1 MVPNEGDEMKLNFDN
16 YDNEELEDDIYDY
29 EQDDDEYEDEDSPID
44 EEEYEYVTPWY
55 IKFGKILIGIVVVF
69 AVLLAVR
76 FFTGGGSHKTAFL
89 SDVNKQF
96 NQEKLAKKYD
106 VTMTKKKKISQAS
119 GVIMVSGKQANIT
132 FKTNKKEHTVLVDG
146 DKVYQNKKE
155 LDTKEAV
162 SAKETNSKSNKRLEE
177 FLTKLDDKHFTK
189 TDKGYEL
196 TLSTDETKELFS
208 ILETKELKQF
218 KLYKNHI
225 AKASKL
231 ETKVLVNEN
240 ETNIKV
246 DYKNKEAFKLD
257 ITVSDTKFKEIKPKT
272 TKKETKTSSS
282 SNTSV
287 DISSITKSSSSSSQ
301 PEQSSTEQTSEDAES
316 QAIQDLRTYLSN
328 DADGFTEDD
337 QRVIDHQ
344 KELEKRAE

>member
-16 YDNEELEDDIYDY
+16 YDNEELEDNIYDY
-29 EQDDDEYEDEDSPID
+29 EQDDDDYDEDSPIN

-76 FFTGGGSHKTAFL
+76 FFTGGGSPKTAFL

-132 FKTNKKEHTVLVDG
+132 FKTKDKEHTVLVDG

-162 SAKETNSKSNKRLEE
+162 STKETNSKSNKSLEE

-196 TLSTDETKELFS
+196 TLSTNETKELFS

-231 ETKVLVNEN
+231 ETKVLVNDK
-240 ETNIKV
+240 ETNIQV
-246 DYKNKEAFKLD
+246 DYKNKETYKLD

-272 TKKETKTSSS
+272 KKKETKASSS
-282 SNTSV
+282 SV
-287 DISSITKSSSSSSQ
+287 DISNITKSNSSSSQ
-301 PEQSSTEQTSEDAES
+301 PEPSSDQSSEETES

-337 QRVIDHQ
+337 QHVIDHQ

>member
-55 IKFGKILIGIVVVF
+55 IKFGKILIGIVTIF
-69 AVLLAVR
+69 AVLLAIR
-76 FFTGGGSHKTAFL
+76 FFTGGGSPKTAFL
-89 SDVNKQF
+89 SEVNKQF

-132 FKTNKKEHTVLVDG
+132 FKTKDNEHTVLVDG

-162 SAKETNSKSNKRLEE
+162 SAKETSSKSNQSLEE

-196 TLSTDETKELFS
+196 TLSTKETKELFS

-231 ETKVLVNEN
+231 ETKILVNDK
-240 ETNIKV
+240 ETQIQV
-246 DYKNKEAFKLD
+246 DYKNKEAFKLN
-257 ITVSDTKFKEIKPKT
+257 ITVSDTEFKEIKSKT
-272 TKKETKTSSS
+272 KKKETKTSSS
-282 SNTSV
+282 SV

-301 PEQSSTEQTSEDAES
+301 PEQSSTEQTSEETES

-344 KELEKRAE
+344 KELEIIFLTE

>member
-1 MVPNEGDEMKLNFDN
+1 MKLNFDN

-29 EQDDDEYEDEDSPID
+29 EQDDDDYDEDSPIN

-55 IKFGKILIGIVVVF
+55 IKFGKILIGIVTIF
-69 AVLLAVR
+69 AVLLAIR
-76 FFTGGGSHKTAFL
+76 FFTGGGSPKTAFL
-89 SDVNKQF
+89 SEVNKQF

-132 FKTNKKEHTVLVDG
+132 FKTKDQEHTVLVDG

-162 SAKETNSKSNKRLEE
+162 SAKETSSKSNQSLEE

-196 TLSTDETKELFS
+196 TLSTKETKELFS

-231 ETKVLVNEN
+231 ETKILVNDK
-240 ETNIKV
+240 ETQIQV
-246 DYKNKEAFKLD
+246 DYKNKEAFKLN

-272 TKKETKTSSS
+272 KKKETKTSSS
-282 SNTSV
+282 SV

-301 PEQSSTEQTSEDAES
+301 PEPSSTEQSSEETES

>member
-1 MVPNEGDEMKLNFDN
+1 MKLNFDN
-16 YDNEELEDDIYDY
+16 YDNEELKDDIYDY

-55 IKFGKILIGIVVVF
+55 IKFGKIIIGIVAIF

-76 FFTGGGSHKTAFL
+76 FFTGGGSPKTAFL
-89 SDVNKQF
+89 SEVNKQF
-96 NQEKLAKKYD
+96 NQEKLSKKYD

-119 GVIMVSGKQANIT
+119 GVIMISDKQANIT
-132 FKTNKKEHTVLVDG
+132 FKTKDKEHTVLVDG

-162 SAKETNSKSNKRLEE
+162 SAKETSSKSNKSLEE

-196 TLSTDETKELFS
+196 TLSTNETKELFS

-240 ETNIKV
+240 ETHIQV

-257 ITVSDTKFKEIKPKT
+257 ITVSNTKFKEIKPKT
-272 TKKETKTSSS
+272 KKKETKTSSS
-282 SNTSV
+282 SSSSV

-301 PEQSSTEQTSEDAES
+301 PEQSSTEQTSEETES

-344 KELEKRAE
+344 KELEKRTE

>member
-1 MVPNEGDEMKLNFDN
+1 MKLNFDN

-29 EQDDDEYEDEDSPID
+29 EQDDDEYDEDSPID
-44 EEEYEYVTPWY
+44 EEEYGYVTPWY
-55 IKFGKILIGIVVVF
+55 IKVGKILIGIVAIF

-76 FFTGGGSHKTAFL
+76 FFTGGGSPKTAFL
-89 SDVNKQF
+89 SEVNKQF

-132 FKTNKKEHTVLVDG
+132 FKTKDNEHTVLVDG

-162 SAKETNSKSNKRLEE
+162 SAKETSSKSNQSLEE

-196 TLSTDETKELFS
+196 TLSTKETKELFS

-240 ETNIKV
+240 ETHIQV

-272 TKKETKTSSS
+272 KNKETKASSS
-282 SNTSV
+282 SV
-287 DISSITKSSSSSSQ
+287 DISNITKSSSSSSQ
-301 PEQSSTEQTSEDAES
+301 PEQSSTEQTSEETES

-328 DADGFTEDD
+328 DGDGFTEDD

>member
-1 MVPNEGDEMKLNFDN
+1 MKLNFDN
-16 YDNEELEDDIYDY
+16 YDNEELEDNIYDY
-29 EQDDDEYEDEDSPID
+29 EQDDDDYDEDSPIN

-55 IKFGKILIGIVVVF
+55 IKFGKILIGIVTIF
-69 AVLLAVR
+69 AVLLAIR
-76 FFTGGGSHKTAFL
+76 FFTGGGSPKTAFL
-89 SDVNKQF
+89 SEVNKQF

-132 FKTNKKEHTVLVDG
+132 FKTKDQEHTVLVDG

-162 SAKETNSKSNKRLEE
+162 SAKETSSKSNQSLEE

-196 TLSTDETKELFS
+196 TLSTKETKELFS

-231 ETKVLVNEN
+231 ETKILVNDK
-240 ETNIKV
+240 ETQIQV
-246 DYKNKEAFKLD
+246 DYKNKEAFKLN

-272 TKKETKTSSS
+272 KKKETKTSSS
-282 SNTSV
+282 SV

-301 PEQSSTEQTSEDAES
+301 PEPSSTEQSSEETES

>member
-1 MVPNEGDEMKLNFDN
+1 MKLNFDN

-55 IKFGKILIGIVVVF
+55 IKFGKILIGIVAIF
-69 AVLLAVR
+69 SVLLAVR
-76 FFTGGGSHKTAFL
+76 FFTGGGSPKTAFL
-89 SDVNKQF
+89 SEVNKQF

-132 FKTNKKEHTVLVDG
+132 FKTNEKEHTVLVDG

-162 SAKETNSKSNKRLEE
+162 SAKETSSKSNKSLEE

-196 TLSTDETKELFS
+196 TLSTKETKELFS

-231 ETKVLVNEN
+231 ETKILVNDK
-240 ETNIKV
+240 ETQIQV
-246 DYKNKEAFKLD
+246 DYKNKEAFKLN

-272 TKKETKTSSS
+272 KNKETKASSS
-282 SNTSV
+282 SV

-301 PEQSSTEQTSEDAES
+301 PEQSSTEQTSEETES

>member
-89 SDVNKQF
+89 SEVNKQF

-162 SAKETNSKSNKRLEE
+162 SAKETNSKSNKSLEE

-272 TKKETKTSSS
+272 KNKETKASSS
-282 SNTSV
+282 SV

-301 PEQSSTEQTSEDAES
+301 PEPSSTEQTSEETES

>member
-1 MVPNEGDEMKLNFDN
+1 MKLNFDN
-16 YDNEELEDDIYDY
+16 YNNEELEDDTYDY
-29 EQDDDEYEDEDSPID
+29 EHDDEEYEDDDSAID
-44 EEEYEYVTPWY
+44 EEEYEYITPWY
-55 IKFGKILIGIVVVF
+55 IKFGKIIIGIVAIF

-76 FFTGGGSHKTAFL
+76 FFTGGGSPKTAFL
-89 SDVNKQF
+89 SEVNKQF

-132 FKTNKKEHTVLVDG
+132 FKTDNKEHTVLVDG

-162 SAKETNSKSNKRLEE
+162 SAKETSSKSNKSLEE

-196 TLSTDETKELFS
+196 TLSTKETKELFS

-231 ETKVLVNEN
+231 ETKILVNDK
-240 ETNIKV
+240 ETQIQV
-246 DYKNKEAFKLD
+246 DYKNKEAYKLD

-272 TKKETKTSSS
+272 KKKETSSS
-282 SNTSV
+282 SSSSV

-301 PEQSSTEQTSEDAES
+301 PEQSSTEQTSEETES

>member
-1 MVPNEGDEMKLNFDN
+1 MKLNFDN
-16 YDNEELEDDIYDY
+16 YDNEELEDDIHDY
-29 EQDDDEYEDEDSPID
+29 EHDDEEYDEYEDEDSPID
-44 EEEYEYVTPWY
+44 EEYEYVTPWY
-55 IKFGKILIGIVVVF
+55 IKFGKILIGIIAIF
-69 AVLLAVR
+69 AVLLAIR
-76 FFTGGGSHKTAFL
+76 FFTGGGSPKKAFL
-89 SDVNKQF
+89 SEVNKQF

-132 FKTNKKEHTVLVDG
+132 FKTDNKEHTVLVDG

-155 LDTKEAV
+155 LDIKDTV
-162 SAKETNSKSNKRLEE
+162 SAKETSSKSNKSLEE

-196 TLSTDETKELFS
+196 TLSTKETKELFS

-218 KLYKNHI
+218 KIYKNHI
-225 AKASKL
+225 AKADKL
-231 ETKVLVNEN
+231 ETKVLVNDN
-240 ETNIKV
+240 KTHIQV
-246 DYKNKEAFKLD
+246 DYKNKEAFKLN
-257 ITVSDTKFKEIKPKT
+257 ITVSDTKFEEIKPKT
-272 TKKETKTSSS
+272 KKKETKGSSS
-282 SNTSV
+282 SV
-287 DISSITKSSSSSSQ
+287 DISNITKSSSSSSQ
-301 PEQSSTEQTSEDAES
+301 PEQPSTEQTSEDAES

>member
-1 MVPNEGDEMKLNFDN
+1 MKLNFDN
-16 YDNEELEDDIYDY
+16 YDNEELEDNIYDY

-55 IKFGKILIGIVVVF
+55 IKFGKIIIGIVAIF

-76 FFTGGGSHKTAFL
+76 FFTGGGSPKTAFL
-89 SDVNKQF
+89 SEVNKQF

-132 FKTNKKEHTVLVDG
+132 FKTKDKEHTVLVDG

-162 SAKETNSKSNKRLEE
+162 SAQETSSKSNQSLEE
-177 FLTKLDDKHFTK
+177 FLTKLDDKHFTQ
-189 TDKGYEL
+189 TDKGYES

-225 AKASKL
+225 AKVSKL
-231 ETKVLVNEN
+231 ETKILVNDK
-240 ETNIKV
+240 ETQIQV
-246 DYKNKEAFKLD
+246 DYKNKEAFKLN

-272 TKKETKTSSS
+272 KKKETKASSS
-282 SNTSV
+282 SV
-287 DISSITKSSSSSSQ
+287 DISNITKSNSSSSQ
-301 PEQSSTEQTSEDAES
+301 PEPSSDQSSEETES

-344 KELEKRAE
+344 KELENRFIK

>member
-55 IKFGKILIGIVVVF
+55 IKFGKIIIGIVAIF

-76 FFTGGGSHKTAFL
+76 FFTGGGSPKTAFL
-89 SDVNKQF
+89 SEVNKQF

-132 FKTNKKEHTVLVDG
+132 FKTNEKEHTVLVDG

-162 SAKETNSKSNKRLEE
+162 SAQETSSKSNKSLEE
-177 FLTKLDDKHFTK
+177 FLTKLDDKYFTK

-196 TLSTDETKELFS
+196 TLSTKETKELFS

-231 ETKVLVNEN
+231 ETKVLVNDK
-240 ETNIKV
+240 ETQIQV
-246 DYKNKEAFKLD
+246 DYKNKEAFKLN

-272 TKKETKTSSS
+272 KNKETKASSS
-282 SNTSV
+282 SV
-287 DISSITKSSSSSSQ
+287 DISNITKSSSSSSQ
-301 PEQSSTEQTSEDAES
+301 PEQSSTEQTSEETES

-337 QRVIDHQ
+337 QHVIDHQ

>member
-1 MVPNEGDEMKLNFDN
+1 MKLNFDN

-29 EQDDDEYEDEDSPID
+29 EQDDDEYYEDSPID

-55 IKFGKILIGIVVVF
+55 IKFGKILIGIVAIF

-76 FFTGGGSHKTAFL
+76 FFTGGGSPKTAFL
-89 SDVNKQF
+89 SEVNKQF

-132 FKTNKKEHTVLVDG
+132 FKTNEKEHTVLVDG

-162 SAKETNSKSNKRLEE
+162 SAKETSSKSNKSLEE
-177 FLTKLDDKHFTK
+177 FLMKLDDKHFTK

-225 AKASKL
+225 ATASKL

-240 ETNIKV
+240 ETNIQV
-246 DYKNKEAFKLD
+246 DYKNKEAFKLN

-272 TKKETKTSSS
+272 KNKETKASSS
-282 SNTSV
+282 SV

-301 PEQSSTEQTSEDAES
+301 PEPSSDQSSEETES

>member
-29 EQDDDEYEDEDSPID
+29 EHDDEEYEDEDSPID

-55 IKFGKILIGIVVVF
+55 IKFGKILIGIVAIF

-76 FFTGGGSHKTAFL
+76 FFTGGGSPKTTFL
-89 SDVNKQF
+89 SEVNKQF

-106 VTMTKKKKISQAS
+106 VTMTKKKKISQTS

-132 FKTNKKEHTVLVDG
+132 FKTKDQEHTVLVDG

-162 SAKETNSKSNKRLEE
+162 SAKETSSKSNQSLEE

-196 TLSTDETKELFS
+196 TLSTKETKELFS

-231 ETKVLVNEN
+231 ETKILVNDK
-240 ETNIKV
+240 ETQIQV
-246 DYKNKEAFKLD
+246 DYKNKEAFKLN

-272 TKKETKTSSS
+272 KKKETKTSSS
-282 SNTSV
+282 SV

-301 PEQSSTEQTSEDAES
+301 PEPSSTEQSSEETES

>member
-1 MVPNEGDEMKLNFDN
+1 MKLNFDN

-29 EQDDDEYEDEDSPID
+29 EQDDDDYDEDSPID

-55 IKFGKILIGIVVVF
+55 IKFGKILIGIVAIF

-76 FFTGGGSHKTAFL
+76 FFTGGGSPKTAFL
-89 SDVNKQF
+89 SEVNKQF

-132 FKTNKKEHTVLVDG
+132 FKTNEKEHTVLVDG

-162 SAKETNSKSNKRLEE
+162 SAKETSSKSNKSLEE
-177 FLTKLDDKHFTK
+177 FLMKLDDKHFTK

-225 AKASKL
+225 ATASKL

-240 ETNIKV
+240 ETNIQV
-246 DYKNKEAFKLD
+246 DYKNKEAFKLN

-272 TKKETKTSSS
+272 KNKETKASSS
-282 SNTSV
+282 SV

-301 PEQSSTEQTSEDAES
+301 PEPSSDQSSEETES

>member
-1 MVPNEGDEMKLNFDN
+1 MKLNFDN
-16 YDNEELEDDIYDY
+16 YDNEELEDNIYDY
-29 EQDDDEYEDEDSPID
+29 EQDDDDYDEDSPIN

-55 IKFGKILIGIVVVF
+55 IKFGKILIGIVSFF

-76 FFTGGGSHKTAFL
+76 FFTGGGSPKTAFL
-89 SDVNKQF
+89 SEVNKQF

-132 FKTNKKEHTVLVDG
+132 FKTKDKEHTVLVDG

-162 SAKETNSKSNKRLEE
+162 STKETNSKSNKSLEE

-196 TLSTDETKELFS
+196 TLSTNETKELFS

-231 ETKVLVNEN
+231 ETKVLVNDK
-240 ETNIKV
+240 ETNIQV
-246 DYKNKEAFKLD
+246 DYKNKETYKLD
-257 ITVSDTKFKEIKPKT
+257 ITVSDTEFKEIKPKT
-272 TKKETKTSSS
+272 KKKETSSS
-282 SNTSV
+282 SSSSV

-301 PEQSSTEQTSEDAES
+301 PEPSSTEQTSEETES

>member
-1 MVPNEGDEMKLNFDN
+1 MKLNFDN

-162 SAKETNSKSNKRLEE
+162 SAKETNSKSNKSLEE

-272 TKKETKTSSS
+272 KNKETKASSS
-282 SNTSV
+282 SV

-301 PEQSSTEQTSEDAES
+301 PEPSSTEQTSEETES

>member
-1 MVPNEGDEMKLNFDN
+1 MKLNFDN

-29 EQDDDEYEDEDSPID
+29 EQDDDEYDEDSPID

-55 IKFGKILIGIVVVF
+55 IKSGKILIGIVAIF

-76 FFTGGGSHKTAFL
+76 FFTGGGSPKAAFL
-89 SDVNKQF
+89 SEVNKQF

-132 FKTNKKEHTVLVDG
+132 FKTKDKEHTVLVDD

-155 LDTKEAV
+155 LDTKDTV
-162 SAKETNSKSNKRLEE
+162 SAKETSSKSNKSLEE
-177 FLTKLDDKHFTK
+177 FLMKLDDKHFTK

-196 TLSTDETKELFS
+196 TLSTDDTKELFS

-231 ETKVLVNEN
+231 ETKVLVTDK
-240 ETNIKV
+240 ETNIQV
-246 DYKNKEAFKLD
+246 DYKNKEAFKLN

-272 TKKETKTSSS
+272 KKKETKASSS
-282 SNTSV
+282 SV
-287 DISSITKSSSSSSQ
+287 DISNITKSSSSSSQ
-301 PEQSSTEQTSEDAES
+301 HEQSSTEQTSEETES

-328 DADGFTEDD
+328 DADGFTEED

>member
-1 MVPNEGDEMKLNFDN
+1 MKLNFDN

-29 EQDDDEYEDEDSPID
+29 EHDDEEYEDEDSPID

-55 IKFGKILIGIVVVF
+55 IKFGKILIGIVAVF

-76 FFTGGGSHKTAFL
+76 FFTGGGSPKTAFL
-89 SDVNKQF
+89 SEVNKQF

-132 FKTNKKEHTVLVDG
+132 FKTNEKEHTVLVDG

-162 SAKETNSKSNKRLEE
+162 SAQETSSKSNKSLEE

-196 TLSTDETKELFS
+196 TLSTKETKELFS

-231 ETKVLVNEN
+231 ETKILVNDK
-240 ETNIKV
+240 ETQIQV
-246 DYKNKEAFKLD
+246 DYKNKEAFKLN

-272 TKKETKTSSS
+272 KNKETKASSS
-282 SNTSV
+282 SV
-287 DISSITKSSSSSSQ
+287 DISNITKSSSSSSQ
-301 PEQSSTEQTSEDAES
+301 PEQSSTEQTSEETES

>member
-1 MVPNEGDEMKLNFDN
+1 MKLNFDN

-29 EQDDDEYEDEDSPID
+29 EQDDDEYYEDSPID

-55 IKFGKILIGIVVVF
+55 IKFGKILIGIVAIF

-76 FFTGGGSHKTAFL
+76 FFTGGGSPKTAFL
-89 SDVNKQF
+89 SEVNKQF

-132 FKTNKKEHTVLVDG
+132 FKTNEKEHTVLVDG

-162 SAKETNSKSNKRLEE
+162 SAKETSSKSNKSLEE
-177 FLTKLDDKHFTK
+177 FLMKLDDKHFTK

-225 AKASKL
+225 ATASKL

-240 ETNIKV
+240 ETNIQV
-246 DYKNKEAFKLD
+246 DYKNKEAFKLN

-272 TKKETKTSSS
+272 KNKETKASSS
-282 SNTSV
+282 SV

-301 PEQSSTEQTSEDAES
+301 PEPSSDQSFEETES

>member
-1 MVPNEGDEMKLNFDN
+1 MKLNFDN

-29 EQDDDEYEDEDSPID
+29 EHDDEEYEDEDSPIE

-55 IKFGKILIGIVVVF
+55 IKVGKILIGIVAIF

-76 FFTGGGSHKTAFL
+76 FFTGGGSPKTAFL
-89 SDVNKQF
+89 SEVNKQF

-119 GVIMVSGKQANIT
+119 GDIMVSGKQANIT
-132 FKTNKKEHTVLVDG
+132 FKTKDQEHTVLVDG

-162 SAKETNSKSNKRLEE
+162 SAKETSSKSNKSLEE

-208 ILETKELKQF
+208 ILETKALKQF

-225 AKASKL
+225 AKTSKL
-231 ETKVLVNEN
+231 ETKILVNEN
-240 ETNIKV
+240 ETHIQV

-272 TKKETKTSSS
+272 KKKETETSSS
-282 SNTSV
+282 SV

-344 KELEKRAE
+344 KELEK

>member
-1 MVPNEGDEMKLNFDN
+1 MKLNFDN

-29 EQDDDEYEDEDSPID
+29 EQDDDDYDEDSPID
-44 EEEYEYVTPWY
+44 EEEYKYVTPWY
-55 IKFGKILIGIVVVF
+55 IKFGKIIIGIVAIF

-76 FFTGGGSHKTAFL
+76 FFTGGGSPKTAFL
-89 SDVNKQF
+89 SEVNKQF

-132 FKTNKKEHTVLVDG
+132 FKTKDNEHTVLVDG

-155 LDTKEAV
+155 LDTKEFV
-162 SAKETNSKSNKRLEE
+162 SAKETNSKSHKSLEE

-196 TLSTDETKELFS
+196 TLSTKETKELFS

-231 ETKVLVNEN
+231 ETKILVNDK
-240 ETNIKV
+240 ETNIQV
-246 DYKNKEAFKLD
+246 DYKNKEAFKLN

-272 TKKETKTSSS
+272 KNKETKASSS
-282 SNTSV
+282 SV
-287 DISSITKSSSSSSQ
+287 DISNITKSSSSSSQ
-301 PEQSSTEQTSEDAES
+301 PEQSSTEQTSEETES

>member
-16 YDNEELEDDIYDY
+16 YDNEELEDNIYDY
-29 EQDDDEYEDEDSPID
+29 EQDDDDYDEDSPIN

-55 IKFGKILIGIVVVF
+55 IKFGKILIGIVTIF
-69 AVLLAVR
+69 AVLLAIR
-76 FFTGGGSHKTAFL
+76 FFTGGGSPKTAFL
-89 SDVNKQF
+89 SEVNKQF

-132 FKTNKKEHTVLVDG
+132 FKTKDNEHTVLVDG

-162 SAKETNSKSNKRLEE
+162 SAKETSSKSNQSLEE

-196 TLSTDETKELFS
+196 TLSTKETKELFS

-240 ETNIKV
+240 ETNIQV
-246 DYKNKEAFKLD
+246 DYKNKEAFKLN

-272 TKKETKTSSS
+272 KKKETKTSSS

-301 PEQSSTEQTSEDAES
+301 PEPSSTEQTSEETES

>member
-16 YDNEELEDDIYDY
+16 YDNEELEDNIYDY
-29 EQDDDEYEDEDSPID
+29 EQDDDDYDEDSPIN

-55 IKFGKILIGIVVVF
+55 IKFGKILIGIVTIF
-69 AVLLAVR
+69 AVLLAIR
-76 FFTGGGSHKTAFL
+76 FFTGGGSPKTAFL
-89 SDVNKQF
+89 SEVNKQF

-132 FKTNKKEHTVLVDG
+132 FKTKDNEHTVLVDG

-162 SAKETNSKSNKRLEE
+162 SAKETSSKSNQSLEE

-196 TLSTDETKELFS
+196 TLSTKETKELFS

-231 ETKVLVNEN
+231 ETKILVNDK
-240 ETNIKV
+240 ETQIQV
-246 DYKNKEAFKLD
+246 DYKNKEAFKLN

-272 TKKETKTSSS
+272 KKKETSSS
-282 SNTSV
+282 SSSSV

-301 PEQSSTEQTSEDAES
+301 PEPSSTEQTSEETES